1 MVFWSYRTGV
11 DTFVRRFYISTARSN
26 APVRFLGQNYYGNG
40 RTFIKAAP
48 VAEAIGKFSF
58 GLGMAMDGIGVWNY
72 AQNRTSSNAV
82 HPAKA
87 GLNTT
92 IGAIGVW
99 GGPPGAV
106 ISISYFGIDAFYPGG
121 WDGAM
126 NDTARRQAEFDTIF
140 KDSGLPHQYILP
152 YGSQK
157 F

>member
-1 MVFWSYRTGV
+1 MNWFIGATGTGV
-11 DTFVRRFYISTARSN
+11 DTFAQRFYIGTARST

-72 AQNRTSSNAV
+72 AQNRTSPNAV

-92 IGAIGVW
+92 MGAIGVW

-106 ISISYFGIDAFYPGG
+106 YF
-121 WDGAM
+121 
-126 NDTARRQAEFDTIF
+126 
-140 KDSGLPHQYILP
+140 YILFW
-152 YGSQK
+152 YRCFLSWRMGWCYE
-157 F
+157 